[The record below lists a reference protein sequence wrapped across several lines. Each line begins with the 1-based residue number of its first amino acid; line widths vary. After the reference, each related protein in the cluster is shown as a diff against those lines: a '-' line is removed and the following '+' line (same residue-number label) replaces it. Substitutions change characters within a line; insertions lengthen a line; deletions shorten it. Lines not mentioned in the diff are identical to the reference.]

1 LIGDV
6 FRDFIAVI
14 KSYVPDFS
22 FGYLERLVP
31 LFDISEGGI
40 VTRTDLKKGIVCEI
54 YPRAVSLLESQILQ
68 ELQEKFEAY
77 AKSGIEISFYSIVRE
92 GRLLDFEKFSSLYA
106 GKGIFE
112 EEAKLRKPVFENSI
126 DRTFYVSFVSENEEV
141 LKTLNLNDFPF
152 KVKKKLN
159 GDEVFTLYRNA
170 FRDNGKYD
178 LNSAILS
185 TLSRQDY
192 VSIRELIFP
201 ADIELFDDCIKI
213 GSWYL
218 VPVEIEAI
226 SSTTPDKML
235 YLLSS
240 VKEAFYSMSLKYLSK
255 IEVIELVEKKL
266 RQVKGLGLSKTAL
279 YQKAIL
285 EALLSELKLKEY
297 EPMNLYSFKSL
308 VFARDRE
315 KATKEAEILKSRFG
329 IVGFKP
335 YFTTDLVKTMA
346 NTLPCME
353 SPKNVVMFNDA
364 VSSIPAYVRFI
375 GYDRPLLVF
384 EQGENDIVFFDPAD
398 EKSIS
403 WGIGIFGPTGMGKSN
418 IANAILKALKSVDAW
433 VCIMDIGDSYKEICN
448 FFDGEYV
455 KIDVDGKYKI
465 NPFQFRFGFT
475 TIPEGQDL
483 FVVKFLEIVLR
494 HNFSPQEIAIL
505 RDYIKYLY
513 NEKTLQS
520 EYWKEYLTLLRQKYT
535 PEIERQAYQYFSK
548 SMPTLADFLEYFD
561 LYLSRLDEAEIEV
574 AKKLKLIF
582 KNLSMCS
589 LFNDYTNFSIAT
601 KDFTVFEL
609 KSLQSYPELLEG
621 FYLILQKYINDEVY
635 YATTDPETT
644 PSSIISFYGEEELL
658 KRWRRFKAFLTD
670 EFHFVKNSRPII
682 DDTAFMYR
690 TGRKKNLIR
699 IVISQFLTDL
709 TIFGQDVF
717 DGIVENTAVIFLA
730 PHRAETESG
739 DKVKAYESAIIETS
753 KLLHLTPEELKEF
766 QSLRRTKE
774 YAEYYL
780 VSRVRGRTAVRY
792 RNSPLERWIY
802 ATYTKD
808 IIVRDTL
815 IRKYGRDKAYQ
826 ILLTKPY
833 EELMKEVE
841 GGITD
846 A

>member
-1 LIGDV
+1 MIGDLV
-6 FRDFIAVI
+6 KEFIAVI
-14 KSYVPDFS
+14 KAHVPDFS

-31 LFDISEGGI
+31 LLDIDESGMI
-40 VTRTDLKKGIVCEI
+40 TRTDLKKGIICEI
-54 YPRAVSLLESQILQ
+54 YPRAVSLLESQILR

-77 AKSGIEISFYSIVRE
+77 AKSGIEISFFTNVRE
-92 GRLLDFEKFSSLYA
+92 GRILDFEKFLSLYA

-112 EEAKLRKPVFENSI
+112 EEAKLRRPVFENSI
-126 DRTFYVSFVSENEEV
+126 DRSFYVAFISESQDV
-141 LKTLNLNDFPF
+141 LNTLNLNDFPF
-152 KVKKKLN
+152 KIKKKLN
-159 GDEVFTLYRNA
+159 ADEVFTLYRNI
-170 FRDNGKYD
+170 FRDTGRYD
-178 LNSAILS
+178 LKSAILS
-185 TLSRQDY
+185 TLSNQEY
-192 VSIRELIFP
+192 VSVRELIFP
-201 ADIELFDDCIKI
+201 ADVELFDDCIKI
-213 GSWYL
+213 GNWYL
-218 VPVEIEAI
+218 VPIEIEAI
-226 SSTTPDKML
+226 SSVSPEKML

-240 VKEAFYSMSLKYLSK
+240 VKEAIYSMSLKYLSK
-255 IEVIELVEKKL
+255 LEVIELIERKL
-266 RQVKGLGLSKTAL
+266 RTVKGLGLTKTAL
-279 YQKAIL
+279 YQKALL
-285 EALLSELKLKEY
+285 EGLLSEIKLKEY
-297 EPMNLYSFKSL
+297 EPMALYSFKSL
-308 VFARDRE
+308 VFARERE
-315 KATKEAEILKSRFG
+315 KAVKEAEVLKSRFG
-329 IVGFKP
+329 IIGFKP

-346 NTLPCME
+346 NALPCME

-364 VSSIPAYVRFI
+364 VSSIPAYVRFL

-418 IANAILKALKSVDAW
+418 IANAILKALRSVDAW
-433 VCIMDIGDSYKEICN
+433 ICIMDIGDSYKEICN

-465 NPFQFRFGFT
+465 NPFQFRFGFS

-494 HNFSPQEIAIL
+494 YHFTPQEVAVV

-520 EYWKEYLTLLRQKYT
+520 GHWKEYLALLRQKYS
-535 PEIERQAYQYFSK
+535 PEIERQAYEHFSR
-548 SMPTLADFLEYFD
+548 SMPTLTDFLDYFD
-561 LYLSRLDEAEIEV
+561 TYLSKLDDAEMEV

-582 KNLSMCS
+582 KNLSMYN
-589 LFNDYTNFSIAT
+589 LFNDYTNFSIT

-635 YATTDPETT
+635 YATTDPDTT

-658 KRWRRFKAFLTD
+658 RRWRRFKVFLTD

-730 PHRAETESG
+730 PHRAETEAG
-739 DKVKAYESAIIETS
+739 DKVKAYESAIIETA
-753 KLLHLTPEELKEF
+753 KLLHLTEEELKEF

-808 IIVRDTL
+808 VIIRDTL
-815 IRKYGRDKAYQ
+815 IRKYGRDKAYE
-826 ILLTKPY
+826 ILLSKPY
-833 EELMKEVE
+833 EELIKMVEIKEV
-841 GGITD
+841 
-846 A
+846 